1 MIQAQ
6 DTILD
11 RIKLPLSF
19 DVEKMTAEVQAM
31 NLNSFIYY
39 NVILLRAPAFQVD
52 PSIPMPD
59 MSSDYADGSW
69 TDWLNTRDLKNSPYL
84 TSIVEYFQQ
93 HTTVNLVR
101 ILRLAAGNV
110 VKEHTD
116 PTLGLQ
122 IEKSMVRL
130 TIPIIR
136 PEAIEFYLNGS
147 TVNLKPGECWY
158 MRLTDPHKIIN
169 HTAED
174 RINLTIDVIP
184 NEWVKNLI
192 LSNDSK

>member
-6 DTILD
+6 DTVLD
-11 RIKLPLSF
+11 RIKLPLTF
-19 DVEKMTAEVQAM
+19 DVEKMKAEVQNM

-39 NVILLRAPAFQVD
+39 NVIMLRAPAFQVD
-52 PSIPMPD
+52 PSIPMPE
-59 MSSDYADGSW
+59 MSEDYADGSW
-69 TDWLNTRDLKNSPYL
+69 TDWLNTKDLNNCPYIK
-84 TSIVEYFQQ
+84 SIVEYFQE

-136 PEAIEFYLNGS
+136 NEEVEFYLNG
-147 TVNLKPGECWY
+147 TTIDMKPGECWY

-169 HTAED
+169 NSPED
-174 RINLTIDVIP
+174 RVNLTIDVIP
-184 NEWVKNLI
+184 NEWVKDLI
-192 LSNDSK
+192 LSNDAQ